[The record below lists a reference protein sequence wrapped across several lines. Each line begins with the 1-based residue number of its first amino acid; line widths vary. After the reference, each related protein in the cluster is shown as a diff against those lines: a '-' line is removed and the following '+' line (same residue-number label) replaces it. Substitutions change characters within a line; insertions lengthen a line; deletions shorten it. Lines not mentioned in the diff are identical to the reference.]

1 MYCLLKRY
9 MEQIKLRL
17 KELRLEKKLTQQQL
31 ATVLNISRA
40 VYCRYENGTRTAPL
54 EVLWELAD
62 FYGESVDYLI
72 GRTKY

>member
-1 MYCLLKRY
+1 MSI
-9 MEQIKLRL
+9 IKLRL
-17 KELRLEKKLTQQQL
+17 KELRLEKNLTQQQL

-40 VYCRYENGTRTAPL
+40 VYGRYENGTRAVPI

-72 GRTKY
+72 GRANL